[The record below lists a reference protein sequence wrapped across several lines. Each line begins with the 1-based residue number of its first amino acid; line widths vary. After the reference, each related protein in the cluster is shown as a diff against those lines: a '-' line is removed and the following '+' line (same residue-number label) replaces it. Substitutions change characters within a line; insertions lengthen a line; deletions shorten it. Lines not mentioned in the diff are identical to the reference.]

1 MLTKDTWFD
10 RRLQAEK
17 EFALAR
23 YREIIDAPDNGHIDY
38 EGVEASVSKPTK
50 AAIRVNDLE
59 TVTERY
65 QPLSLFSQKLRFL
78 IGLQITIFDQLH
90 ERMRSALEAFLA
102 MTSTTSAAWWTQRW
116 VQRANRATRS
126 GR

>member
-1 MLTKDTWFD
+1 M
-10 RRLQAEK
+10 QVEK

-38 EGVEASVSKPTK
+38 EGVEVSASKPTK

-78 IGLQITIFDQLH
+78 IGIQITIFDQLH
-90 ERMRSALEAFLA
+90 ERMRSALEAYLA
-102 MTSTTSAAWWTQRW
+102 MTSTTSAAWWMQRW
-116 VQRANRATRS
+116 VQRANRATRG